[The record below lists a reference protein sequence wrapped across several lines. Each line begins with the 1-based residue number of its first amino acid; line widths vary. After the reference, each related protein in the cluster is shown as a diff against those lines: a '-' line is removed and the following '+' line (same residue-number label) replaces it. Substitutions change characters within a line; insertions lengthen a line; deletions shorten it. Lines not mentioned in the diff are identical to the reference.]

1 MPWTSLGSV
10 LCVESCLS
18 LGLKEN
24 MLPLSTIV
32 ARLAWAAF
40 VGAIIGIERGARR
53 RPAGMRTSFCV
64 SLGAALFTIVSI
76 EIARRTGDSST
87 TRIASNIVQGIG
99 FLGAGVILRE
109 RGNVVGLTTAATIFA
124 VAAMGM
130 AAGGG
135 LYAVSGISCA
145 LILFALV
152 LLSYVEGWLNLK
164 PRYML
169 FRILVE
175 RMENMV
181 TEVHRVFSEL
191 KIGIDNFQVS
201 MAGDKNLIQFDAEVS
216 TRQQEKILEALCKPG
231 VSCEMVPVD
240 RQNG

>member
-1 MPWTSLGSV
+1 
-10 LCVESCLS
+10 
-18 LGLKEN
+18 
-24 MLPLSTIV
+24 MLPLGTIV
-32 ARLAWAAF
+32 ARLAWAALL
-40 VGAIIGIERGARR
+40 GAIIGLERNVRR
-53 RPAGMRTSFCV
+53 RPSGMRTGFCV
-64 SLGAALFTIVSI
+64 SMGAALFTIVSI
-76 EIARRTGDSST
+76 EIARRTGDTST

-124 VAAMGM
+124 IAAMGM

-152 LLSYVEGWLNLK
+152 LLFYVEDWLNLK

-169 FRILVE
+169 FRIFVD
-175 RMENMV
+175 RAENMV
-181 TEVHRVFSEL
+181 SDVHQIFADL
-191 KIGIDNFQVS
+191 KVGIDNFQVS
-201 MAGDKNLIQFDAEVS
+201 MAGEKNLIQFDAEV
-216 TRQQEKILEALCKPG
+216 TVHQQDKILQALCKPG
-231 VSCEMVPVD
+231 VNCEMLPVE

>member
-1 MPWTSLGSV
+1 
-10 LCVESCLS
+10 
-18 LGLKEN
+18 

-32 ARLAWAAF
+32 ARLAWAALL
-40 VGAIIGIERGARR
+40 GAIIGIERNVRR
-53 RPAGMRTSFCV
+53 RPSGMRTGFCV
-64 SLGAALFTIVSI
+64 SMGAALFTIVSI
-76 EIARRTGDSST
+76 EIARRTGDTST

-124 VAAMGM
+124 IAAMGM
-130 AAGGG
+130 DAGGG

-152 LLSYVEGWLNLK
+152 LLYYVEDWLNLK

-169 FRILVE
+169 FRILVD
-175 RMENMV
+175 RAENMV
-181 TEVHRVFSEL
+181 SDVHQIFADL
-191 KIGIDNFQVS
+191 KVGIDNFQVS
-201 MAGDKNLIQFDAEVS
+201 MAGEKNLIQFDAEV
-216 TRQQEKILEALCKPG
+216 TVHQQDKILQALCKPG
-231 VSCEMVPVD
+231 VNCEMLPVE

>member
-1 MPWTSLGSV
+1 
-10 LCVESCLS
+10 
-18 LGLKEN
+18 

-32 ARLAWAAF
+32 ARLLWAALL
-40 VGAIIGIERGARR
+40 GAIIGLERNIRK
-53 RPAGMRTSFCV
+53 RPSGMRTGFCV

-76 EIARRTGDSST
+76 EVARRTGDSST

-152 LLSYVEGWLNLK
+152 LLFYVEDWLNLK

-169 FRILVE
+169 FRIFVD
-175 RMENMV
+175 RAENMV
-181 TEVHRVFSEL
+181 TDVHRIFSEL
-191 KIGIDNFQVS
+191 RVGIDNFQVS
-201 MAGDKNLIQFDAEVS
+201 LAGEKNLIQFDAEV
-216 TRQQEKILEALCKPG
+216 TTHQQEKILAALCKPG
-231 VSCEMVPVD
+231 VSCEMVPVE

>member
-1 MPWTSLGSV
+1 
-10 LCVESCLS
+10 
-18 LGLKEN
+18 

-32 ARLAWAAF
+32 ARLAWAALL
-40 VGAIIGIERGARR
+40 GAVIGIERNIRR
-53 RPAGMRTSFCV
+53 RPSGMRTGFCV
-64 SLGAALFTIVSI
+64 SMGAALFTIVSI
-76 EIARRTGDSST
+76 EIARRTGDTST

-124 VAAMGM
+124 IAAMGM

-152 LLSYVEGWLNLK
+152 LLYYVEDWLNLK

-169 FRILVE
+169 FRIFVD
-175 RMENMV
+175 RAENMV
-181 TEVHRVFSEL
+181 SDVHQIFAEL
-191 KIGIDNFQVS
+191 KVGIDNFQVS
-201 MAGDKNLIQFDAEVS
+201 MAGEKNLIQFDAEV
-216 TRQQEKILEALCKPG
+216 TVHQQDKILQALCKPG
-231 VSCEMVPVD
+231 VNCEMLPVE